1 MVKQEGML
9 QIENIKL
16 NLEACSK
23 EDAISQMAEMLF
35 LSGNIQDQSAFFKE
49 VMDRESMGFTGAGN
63 EMAIPHGISD
73 QVSRVVIAVAR
84 LRKAVV
90 WDTMQEG
97 IPEEANRVKLIVLFA
112 VPKEP
117 VKEGETYIGALKK
130 VCARLG
136 NRQIAKELME
146 AEREIQVM
154 ELLNEG

>member
-1 MVKQEGML
+1 MKHEGML

-35 LSGNIQDQSAFFKE
+35 QSGTIQDRSSFFKE
-49 VMDRESMGFTGAGN
+49 VMERESMGFTGAGN
-63 EMAIPHGISD
+63 EMAIPHGISV
-73 QVSRVVIAVAR
+73 QVDRVAVAVAR
-84 LRKAVV
+84 LKKAVI
-90 WDTMQEG
+90 WDTIQDG

-112 VPKEP
+112 VPKES

-130 VCARLG
+130 VCTRLG

-146 AEREIQVM
+146 AEKEVQIM
-154 ELLNEG
+154 ELLSDG